1 MGRRWVHEA
10 RSLRPAGC
18 LLALILVLSAAASD
32 LGAAPRKDDWRL
44 EPFHWRGELGDA
56 ATVRV
61 HNPFGDVR
69 ARRSEGNAVSVH
81 AAQQRHRE
89 DPRQWTIS
97 IAEGEN
103 GLEVEVVLAEGT
115 VPTAAAE
122 DWAPRRVDMTVY
134 VPASAR
140 LDVEIVDGLIEA
152 KGLGGDVAARS
163 VAGEIVI
170 ITAGSADVRSE
181 EGRIRYAFADPKWV
195 GATRL
200 TGGAGDILVTLPA
213 GADVD
218 LAIRTGGDIAT
229 DLALAPSPET
239 GGTSHLVLGEGRSPI
254 AIESDSGNVK
264 VQRIPS

>member
-1 MGRRWVHEA
+1 MGRRSVGQLGSRGPVAWLCA
-10 RSLRPAGC
+10 
-18 LLALILVLSAAASD
+18 LALILAAPPAD
-32 LGAAPRKDDWRL
+32 LGAAPSTDDWRL
-44 EPFHWRGELGDA
+44 EPFHWRGTLAEG

-61 HNPFGDVR
+61 RNPFGDVR